1 MKELLLK
8 AKLDKKNEFY
18 TQYEDIQNELNHYED
33 KFRDKTILCNADDPF
48 ESNFF
53 KFFIKNFN
61 YLGIK
66 RLICTSYQS
75 SPVAYTIFD
84 YLDDENMKMT
94 NANGYVIDIKEVPME
109 NGRGVSDSDIHKL
122 LTSKRRGV
130 KKLKGDGDFRS
141 DECVKYLKEA
151 DIVVTN
157 PPFSL
162 FREYVKQLIEYK
174 KEFLIIG
181 HQNAISYKEIF
192 KLIKENKMWLG
203 YGFKG
208 GAGFFY
214 SPYEDKAKASHHK
227 DGLIRVSGVMWFTN
241 IDIKKRH
248 EDIDLYK
255 KYNKEEYPK
264 YENYDAIN
272 VDETKNIP
280 CDYDGIIGVPIT
292 FIDKYNPSQFE
303 IVALGIVGS
312 CEFKNERKM
321 EILDKFGNPTGK
333 YTINAKGTLYRK
345 HMKTDKKPAAFKDV
359 KTGELY
365 QSIYA
370 RILIKKR

>member
-33 KFRDKTILCNADDPF
+33 KFRGKTILCNADDPF

-94 NANGYVIDIKEVPME
+94 NANGYVIDINKVPME

-122 LTSKRRGV
+122 LTSKKKGV

-141 DECVKYLKEA
+141 DECIRYLKEA

-214 SPYEDKAKASHHK
+214 SPYEDKAKATHHK

-280 CDYDGIIGVPIT
+280 CDYDGVIGVPIT

-321 EILDKFGNPTGK
+321 EILDKFGKPTGK

-345 HMKTDKKPAAFKDV
+345 HLKTDKKPAAFKDA